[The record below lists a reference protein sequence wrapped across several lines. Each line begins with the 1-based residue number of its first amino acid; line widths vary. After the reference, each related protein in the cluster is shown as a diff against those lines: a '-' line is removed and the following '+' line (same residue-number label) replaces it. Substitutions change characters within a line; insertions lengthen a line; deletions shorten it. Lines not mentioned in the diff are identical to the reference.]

1 MFEGIRTLFRKWT
14 PWEERLLAALTE
26 QLGRNHRE
34 ILQKQIEAVNKV
46 QRIVGWA
53 EIDLYVMRHGRVCWD
68 DVPKFFDD
76 REFTLARAST
86 FVGDKRIQ
94 SELSCVGG
102 HFFSIESDAPIKPL
116 AFRSDIR
123 FEIYDLDKRFA

>member
-1 MFEGIRTLFRKWT
+1 MFESIRTLTRKWT

-26 QLGRNHRE
+26 KIGNKHRD
-34 ILQKQIEAVNKV
+34 IFQKQVESVNKV

-68 DVPKFFDD
+68 AVPKFFDD

-86 FVGDKRIQ
+86 FIGVKRIQ
-94 SELSCVGG
+94 SELACVGG

-116 AFRSDIR
+116 AFRDDIR
-123 FEIYDLDKRFA
+123 LEIFDFDRRFC